1 MMMHMKAITIPKEL
15 ANQDEL
21 VVIPKKE
28 YDEFLKVMS
37 IIRFVEPDKVEL
49 KTLERGRREI
59 KAGKYTP
66 WKTFKNELAY
76 SRRRSSK
83 KAD

>member
-1 MMMHMKAITIPKEL
+1 MMYMKVVTIPKEL

-28 YDEFLKVMS
+28 YEEFLKVMS
-37 IIRFVEPDKVEL
+37 IIRFVEPDKAEVKAL
-49 KTLERGRREI
+49 GQGRREI
-59 KAGKYTP
+59 KAGKYTA
-66 WKTFKNELAY
+66 WKTLKNELAY